1 MRFRAAIALLAV
13 LLVGVPR
20 LFDPSTWVLF
30 EAMRALGPI
39 SGWRCAHG
47 PTYTYDPRRE
57 TADDTLLSQA
67 PEDVLAQIVPG
78 LEFDKVEANL
88 RSGDTSVW
96 TRVVADDGADEESRV
111 YVLSP
116 GRLQTIFFDLTAVP
130 TTICNSHL
138 GDWRIVAEH
147 RLS

>member
-1 MRFRAAIALLAV
+1 MRVGVALAV
-13 LLVGVPR
+13 LAVLVLGVPR
-20 LFDPSTWVLF
+20 LFEPSTWVLM
-30 EAMRALGPI
+30 EAVRVLGPI

-57 TADDTLLSQA
+57 QADTTLLSQP
-67 PEDVLAQIVPG
+67 PEDAVSLTVSGIEV
-78 LEFDKVEANL
+78 DNVEANL
-88 RSGDTSVW
+88 RSCDTSVC
-96 TRVVADDGADEESRV
+96 TQAVRDDGSAEARV

-116 GRLQTIFFDLTAVP
+116 GRVQRITSELAPVP

-147 RLS
+147 ALG

>member
-1 MRFRAAIALLAV
+1 MRVGAAALALLAILV
-13 LLVGVPR
+13 LAVPR
-20 LFDPSTWVLF
+20 LFDPSTWVLL
-30 EAMRALGPI
+30 EAVRALGPI

-47 PTYTYDPRRE
+47 PTYSYDPRRE
-57 TADDTLLSQA
+57 HADTTLLSQA
-67 PEDVLAQIVPG
+67 PEDVLSLTVSG
-78 LEFDKVEANL
+78 VEVDKVEANL

-96 TRVVADDGADEESRV
+96 TRAVRDDGSIEARV

-116 GRLQTIFFDLTAVP
+116 GRLQRITFDLAPVP

-147 RLS
+147 ALG

>member
-1 MRFRAAIALLAV
+1 MRVGVALALLA
-13 LLVGVPR
+13 LLVLGVPR
-20 LFDPSTWVLF
+20 LFDPSTWVLM
-30 EAMRALGPI
+30 EAVRALGPI

-47 PTYTYDPRRE
+47 PIYTYDPRRE
-57 TADDTLLSQA
+57 QADTTLLSQP
-67 PEDVLAQIVPG
+67 PEDAVSLTVSG
-78 LEFDKVEANL
+78 VEVDKVEANL

-96 TRVVADDGADEESRV
+96 TQAVRDDGSVEARV

-116 GRLQTIFFDLTAVP
+116 GRVQRITSELAPVP

-147 RLS
+147 ALG